1 MVRGNGVVASVREN
15 SMETTPY
22 DDIYLEPSDL
32 RLRGFPRE
40 DIVTSSPGAYKR
52 EWLHPLT
59 YYLCVV
65 SPRLL
70 ARRVVVF
77 FINRRRQPSSQVGG
91 IPIVAQPYLRVFV
104 LYCFILFLLLLLLLL
119 VCVASSNGVSDQISR
134 HRGGETMDEAAAGQ
148 RASPLLAKNDGSSY
162 GEESQ
167 SLLEEQEPQV
177 KTKQSGWRA
186 PSIILGLECLESMA
200 FNGIATNLVVYIR
213 SVLHGG
219 IASSASTSSLWYG
232 TSFFVP
238 ILGATIADTYWG
250 NYKIVLISFIMYLLG
265 TVFIT
270 VGAFLPSAPA
280 LCNTESC
287 SSMNGTQHLVYF
299 SGLYLTAIGC
309 GGVRSALLPLGADQ
323 FNNDSSLD
331 IQKRRNFFSLFYICV
346 IFGVITS
353 GTIVVWIQEN
363 VSWAIGYGVATACI
377 ALALIGFL
385 VGTPI
390 FRRHEPHGSPVRSVF
405 QVIVASFRNLALEL
419 PADSS
424 LLYEV
429 RRKNTQKSEPKLA
442 HTDDFRFLDK
452 AAIMS
457 DLSLDQDSCTSP
469 WRICT
474 VTQVEELKILI
485 RLLPIWATGIFFCV
499 GISQMHTTF
508 IQQGTVMNTKIG
520 SLSIPAASLYSFE
533 VICVTFWVF
542 LVNKVII
549 PVTRACFANGAEMT
563 QLQRIG
569 IGRFLMIFAMAIA
582 AFLEMKRLESVQGGD
597 QPLSI
602 AWQLPQY
609 FVIAGAEC
617 FTIITQLEFFHGQAP
632 DSMKSMLTAFAL
644 LTTALG
650 NYFSSAIITLIARV
664 TGTWHSPGWIP
675 DDLNKGHLDYYY
687 WCLAAISA
695 VNFVVY
701 IYFASKYKLKK
712 AVIQV

>member
-1 MVRGNGVVASVREN
+1 
-15 SMETTPY
+15 
-22 DDIYLEPSDL
+22 
-32 RLRGFPRE
+32 
-40 DIVTSSPGAYKR
+40 
-52 EWLHPLT
+52 
-59 YYLCVV
+59 
-65 SPRLL
+65 
-70 ARRVVVF
+70 
-77 FINRRRQPSSQVGG
+77 
-91 IPIVAQPYLRVFV
+91 
-104 LYCFILFLLLLLLLL
+104 
-119 VCVASSNGVSDQISR
+119 
-134 HRGGETMDEAAAGQ
+134 MDEAAAGQ
-148 RASPLLAKNDGSSY
+148 RASPLLAKGKQNSMMQRLWLYRSRFGFYYSWNDGSSY

-250 NYKIVLISFIMYLLG
+250 NYKTVLISFIMYLLG

>member
-77 FINRRRQPSSQVGG
+77 FINRRRQQVATESQIRLAATGEGRPWTRPPPANAPV
-91 IPIVAQPYLRVFV
+91 
-104 LYCFILFLLLLLLLL
+104 LFLPRMMDQAMVKNHRVYWKNRSHRLKLNNLAGEHHQSFWFSMVASLPVLQLLL
-119 VCVASSNGVSDQISR
+119 
-134 HRGGETMDEAAAGQ
+134 
-148 RASPLLAKNDGSSY
+148 
-162 GEESQ
+162 
-167 SLLEEQEPQV
+167 
-177 KTKQSGWRA
+177 
-186 PSIILGLECLESMA
+186 
-200 FNGIATNLVVYIR
+200 F
-213 SVLHGG
+213 
-219 IASSASTSSLWYG
+219 G
-232 TSFFVP
+232 T
-238 ILGATIADTYWG
+238 
-250 NYKIVLISFIMYLLG
+250 G

>member
-1 MVRGNGVVASVREN
+1 
-15 SMETTPY
+15 
-22 DDIYLEPSDL
+22 
-32 RLRGFPRE
+32 
-40 DIVTSSPGAYKR
+40 
-52 EWLHPLT
+52 
-59 YYLCVV
+59 
-65 SPRLL
+65 
-70 ARRVVVF
+70 
-77 FINRRRQPSSQVGG
+77 
-91 IPIVAQPYLRVFV
+91 
-104 LYCFILFLLLLLLLL
+104 
-119 VCVASSNGVSDQISR
+119 
-134 HRGGETMDEAAAGQ
+134 MDEAAAGQ

-167 SLLEEQEPQV
+167 SLLEEQEPQ
-177 KTKQSGWRA
+177 
-186 PSIILGLECLESMA
+186 
-200 FNGIATNLVVYIR
+200 
-213 SVLHGG
+213 
-219 IASSASTSSLWYG
+219 
-232 TSFFVP
+232 
-238 ILGATIADTYWG
+238 
-250 NYKIVLISFIMYLLG
+250 G

-390 FRRHEPHGSPVRSVF
+390 FRRHEPHGSPVRSVV

-485 RLLPIWATGIFFCV
+485 RLLPVWATGIFFCV

-549 PVTRACFANGAEMT
+549 PVNRACFANGAEMT

>member
-1 MVRGNGVVASVREN
+1 
-15 SMETTPY
+15 
-22 DDIYLEPSDL
+22 
-32 RLRGFPRE
+32 
-40 DIVTSSPGAYKR
+40 
-52 EWLHPLT
+52 
-59 YYLCVV
+59 
-65 SPRLL
+65 
-70 ARRVVVF
+70 
-77 FINRRRQPSSQVGG
+77 
-91 IPIVAQPYLRVFV
+91 
-104 LYCFILFLLLLLLLL
+104 
-119 VCVASSNGVSDQISR
+119 
-134 HRGGETMDEAAAGQ
+134 MDEAAAGQ
-148 RASPLLAKNDGSSY
+148 RASPLLAKGKQNSMMQRLWLYRSRFGFYYSWNDGSSY

-250 NYKIVLISFIMYLLG
+250 NYKTVLISFIMYLLG

-390 FRRHEPHGSPVRSVF
+390 FRRHEPHGSPVRSVV

-485 RLLPIWATGIFFCV
+485 RLLPVWATGIFFCV

-549 PVTRACFANGAEMT
+549 PVNRACFANGAEMT

-664 TGTWHSPGWIP
+664 TGTWHSRGWIP

>member
-1 MVRGNGVVASVREN
+1 
-15 SMETTPY
+15 
-22 DDIYLEPSDL
+22 
-32 RLRGFPRE
+32 
-40 DIVTSSPGAYKR
+40 
-52 EWLHPLT
+52 
-59 YYLCVV
+59 
-65 SPRLL
+65 
-70 ARRVVVF
+70 
-77 FINRRRQPSSQVGG
+77 
-91 IPIVAQPYLRVFV
+91 
-104 LYCFILFLLLLLLLL
+104 
-119 VCVASSNGVSDQISR
+119 
-134 HRGGETMDEAAAGQ
+134 
-148 RASPLLAKNDGSSY
+148 
-162 GEESQ
+162 
-167 SLLEEQEPQV
+167 
-177 KTKQSGWRA
+177 
-186 PSIILGLECLESMA
+186 
-200 FNGIATNLVVYIR
+200 
-213 SVLHGG
+213 
-219 IASSASTSSLWYG
+219 
-232 TSFFVP
+232 
-238 ILGATIADTYWG
+238 
-250 NYKIVLISFIMYLLG
+250 
-265 TVFIT
+265 
-270 VGAFLPSAPA
+270 
-280 LCNTESC
+280 
-287 SSMNGTQHLVYF
+287 MNGTQHLVYF

>member
-1 MVRGNGVVASVREN
+1 MPSIRFGDIPRDKSVPQQDKRTASPTHLLPLRCFA
-15 SMETTPY
+15 
-22 DDIYLEPSDL
+22 PSASAAGRCL
-32 RLRGFPRE
+32 
-40 DIVTSSPGAYKR
+40 
-52 EWLHPLT
+52 LHQQEAAT
-59 YYLCVV
+59 
-65 SPRLL
+65 
-70 ARRVVVF
+70 
-77 FINRRRQPSSQVGG
+77 
-91 IPIVAQPYLRVFV
+91 
-104 LYCFILFLLLLLLLL
+104 
-119 VCVASSNGVSDQISR
+119 SSNGVSDQISR
-134 HRGGETMDEAAAGQ
+134 HSGGETMDEAAAGQ

-250 NYKIVLISFIMYLLG
+250 NYKTVLISFIIKVIMKYRCTFQG

-609 FVIAGAEC
+609 FIIAGAEC

>member
-1 MVRGNGVVASVREN
+1 
-15 SMETTPY
+15 
-22 DDIYLEPSDL
+22 
-32 RLRGFPRE
+32 
-40 DIVTSSPGAYKR
+40 
-52 EWLHPLT
+52 
-59 YYLCVV
+59 
-65 SPRLL
+65 
-70 ARRVVVF
+70 
-77 FINRRRQPSSQVGG
+77 
-91 IPIVAQPYLRVFV
+91 
-104 LYCFILFLLLLLLLL
+104 
-119 VCVASSNGVSDQISR
+119 
-134 HRGGETMDEAAAGQ
+134 MDEAAAGQ

-250 NYKIVLISFIMYLLG
+250 NYKTVLISFIMYLLG

-582 AFLEMKRLESVQGGD
+582 AFLEMKRLDSVQGGD